1 MTLFKNEQSK
11 AAVATWFERFRQR
24 IPHAVE
30 SRRVTTTFG
39 ETHLLVGRP
48 PDAPPLVLLHGALA
62 SSAHVLVEL
71 APLLERFRVYAIDVI
86 GQSVMSADVRLS
98 AKNDDYG
105 RWLDEVMEQLKLDRT
120 HVVGVSW
127 GGFVATRLAVVAPQ
141 RIVKLA
147 LLTPAGLVSGPGW
160 QGFVE
165 VGWPMTMYL
174 FFPSPKRLEKFLSGL
189 LTTLDDREWVDFLG
203 VAFRSYAMGG
213 MQVPALV
220 TPEQLQRFDAPT
232 FILGADRDL
241 QFPADRIAARAPSLF
256 KQLQSVEVIKD
267 CRHCPPTTPQFRAW
281 LGEKLTVFLHAS

>member
-11 AAVATWFERFRQR
+11 AAVATWFDRFRQR
-24 IPHAVE
+24 IPHTVE

-39 ETHLLVGRP
+39 ETHLLVGGP

-71 APLLERFRVYAIDVI
+71 APLLEHFRVYAIDVI

-105 RWLDEVMEQLKLDRT
+105 RWLDEVMERLSLPRA
-120 HVVGVSW
+120 HVVGISW
-127 GGFVATRLAVVAPQ
+127 GGFVATRLAVVAPH

-220 TPEQLQRFDAPT
+220 TPEQLARFDAPT
-232 FILGADRDL
+232 LILGADRDL
-241 QFPADRIAARAPSLF
+241 QFPGDRIAARAPTLF
-256 KQLQSVEVIKD
+256 KKLQGVEVIKD
-267 CRHCPPTTPQFRAW
+267 CRHCPPTTPQFRSW
-281 LGEKLTVFLHAS
+281 LGEKLSVFLHAS